1 MHLDL
6 LGRLSRFNPFHRY
19 IHPKT
24 FIPLLI
30 IPFAVWFMPIR
41 EAFQFDTD
49 EGIELVKAVLYRQ
62 GYSLYSQIWNDQ
74 PPLATVFL
82 AGWLGQFG
90 QSIYAARLLTLFF
103 AALLLWCFFQILKLA
118 LGTRYAAVGCLLLV
132 CSISFLR
139 LSVSVM
145 FGLPSLSLALLS
157 VYCFILYQ
165 TQCNQQHKQRFW
177 LLIVSGIALGLS
189 LQIKLFTIFLI
200 PLIIFEFI
208 ESGIDDL
215 GGRSLWQVCFATFS
229 SISGKVA
236 QLFHLDR
243 QKRSSTQVKAT
254 FIDALSLWHLDPA
267 RLRKLILYP
276 VLLWFITLLVTFLAV
291 GFSLKIYSFDQ
302 LFHLSFGQHI
312 KAAYQEGNSYFMT
325 FVFLMQ
331 DVGYLPLAIAGLSGL
346 CQQPEKW
353 QRLPLYWLIS
363 ITLMLLNYRPIWYHH
378 YLLMSIPTVWIATYG
393 VKRAVDYLALN
404 KSWVDF
410 KSLKLRSLNLSQ
422 WSAIFLVV
430 AVIFVPIKLGIIQ
443 VNNYL
448 SVKDNPGNHLLVERL
463 LEYKP
468 STQWLFTDMPIY
480 AFYAGINVPPD
491 MAVFS
496 QKRLR
501 AGNMTLET
509 ISSSLQTYR
518 PEQILLGRFS
528 GIDHQLN
535 RRLEQYGTYK
545 LTRYTRDNDMQ
556 SLPGFNW
563 DCNALKSASQLN
575 AKSACSQITHYV
587 SKAIALP

>member
-1 MHLDL
+1 MHSDL
-6 LGRLSRFNPFHRY
+6 LSKLSRFNHFRRY
-19 IHPKT
+19 IHSKV
-24 FIPLLI
+24 FIPLLL
-30 IPFAVWFMPIR
+30 IPFAAWFMPIR

-49 EGIELVKAVLYRQ
+49 EGIELVKATLYSQ

-90 QSIYAARLLTLFF
+90 QSIYAARFLTLLF
-103 AALLLWCFFQILKLA
+103 AALLLWCFFQILRLA
-118 LGTRYAAVGCLLLV
+118 LGTRYAVVGCLLLV

-165 TQCNQQHKQRFW
+165 NQYQQHKRSFW

-189 LQIKLFTIFLI
+189 LQVKLFTIFLI

-208 ESGIDDL
+208 ESGVDAL
-215 GGRSLWQVCFATFS
+215 GGRSLWQVGFATLC
-229 SISGKVA
+229 SIPERAVK
-236 QLFHLDR
+236 LFHLDWR
-243 QKRSSTQVKAT
+243 GQVSPAMKENSTSAT
-254 FIDALSLWHLDPA
+254 NFWNLHPA
-267 RLRKLILYP
+267 GLRKLILYP
-276 VLLWFITLLVTFLAV
+276 IMLWVSTLLITFLAI
-291 GFSLKIYSFDQ
+291 GFSLKMYSFDQ

-312 KAAYQEGNSYFMT
+312 KAAYQEGSSYFMT

-331 DVGYLPLAIAGLSGL
+331 DLGYLPLAIAGLSGL
-346 CQQPEKW
+346 CKQPKKW

-393 VKRAVDYLALN
+393 IKRAVDYLALRT
-404 KSWVDF
+404 SRIEL

-422 WSAIFLVV
+422 WSVIFLLITVV
-430 AVIFVPIKLGIIQ
+430 FVPIKFGIIQ

-448 SVKDNPGNHLLVERL
+448 SVKDNPENHMLVERL

-468 STQWLFTDMPIY
+468 STHWLFTDMPIY

-509 ISSSLQTYR
+509 INSSLQTYH

-528 GIDHQLN
+528 GIDHKLN
-535 RRLEQYGTYK
+535 HCLERYGTYK
-545 LTRYTRDNDMQ
+545 LTRYTRDNDMD
-556 SLPGFNW
+556 SFPGFDW
-563 DCNALKSASQLN
+563 DCNALKPAGQLST
-575 AKSACSQITHYV
+575 KSACSQITHYV
-587 SKAIALP
+587 SKAIVLP